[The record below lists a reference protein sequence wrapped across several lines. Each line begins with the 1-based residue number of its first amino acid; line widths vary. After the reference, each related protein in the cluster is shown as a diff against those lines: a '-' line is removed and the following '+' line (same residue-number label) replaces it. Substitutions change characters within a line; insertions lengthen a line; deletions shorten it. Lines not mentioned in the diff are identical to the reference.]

1 MGCLLRV
8 STEKNAQCESCELNF
23 IGGQNEDSRWEIA
36 FQITLGNCSKAVGG
50 TVSISDFGEMG
61 GTHNR
66 AHISA
71 EDPASF
77 MKFTVSHEGQI

>member
-8 STEKNAQCESCELNF
+8 STEKNAQCESCELNI

-50 TVSISDFGEMG
+50 NVSISDFGEMG
-61 GTHNR
+61 VCVVK
-66 AHISA
+66 HIFFFFLFA
-71 EDPASF
+71 ECF
-77 MKFTVSHEGQI
+77 C

>member
-23 IGGQNEDSRWEIA
+23 TGGQNEDSRWEIA

-50 TVSISDFGEMG
+50 NISVSDFGEGG
-61 GTHNR
+61 GTRNQ
-66 AHISA
+66 AHIS
-71 EDPASF
+71 
-77 MKFTVSHEGQI
+77 TEGSC